1 MDIKIKGLDEKTMA
15 GLEKVAE
22 RKGMT
27 TEELAEE
34 YLKQLAKEYDS
45 SGRPG
50 SGNCERICRITKE
63 KIQI

>member
-1 MDIKIKGLDEKTMA
+1 MEIKIKGLDKNTMA
-15 GLEKVAE
+15 RLEEIAE

-45 SGRPG
+45 YGKPG
-50 SGNCERICRITKE
+50 YGSCERICRITKE
-63 KIQI
+63 NI

>member
-1 MDIKIKGLDEKTMA
+1 MDIKIKGLDKKTMA
-15 GLEKVAE
+15 ELEKIAE